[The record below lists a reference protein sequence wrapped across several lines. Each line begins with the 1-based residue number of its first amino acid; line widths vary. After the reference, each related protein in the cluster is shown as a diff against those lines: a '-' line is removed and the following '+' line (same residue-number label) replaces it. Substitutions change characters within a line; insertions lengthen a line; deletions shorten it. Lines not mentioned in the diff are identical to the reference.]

1 MQFFIFI
8 ERSFLFIVAMVTPRN
23 YAINGDI
30 NIAFTLRSINRY
42 VYFIYTQYTFTRG
55 MAISLLIPG
64 SS

>member
-1 MQFFIFI
+1 
-8 ERSFLFIVAMVTPRN
+8 MVTPRN